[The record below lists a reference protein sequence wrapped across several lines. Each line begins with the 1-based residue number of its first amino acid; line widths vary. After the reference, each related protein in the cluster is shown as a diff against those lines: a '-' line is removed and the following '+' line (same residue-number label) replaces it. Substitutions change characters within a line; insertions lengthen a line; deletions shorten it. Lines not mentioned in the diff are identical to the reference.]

1 MKIAFFGTS
10 SFGESTLKEL
20 HKQYGIEFVVT
31 GLAKPAYRGKKIVN
45 TPIFECAK
53 SLGII
58 RIYTPEKL
66 TQEFEEYLQGIEY
79 AVVVSYGKILPER
92 ILKAVKGKFINL
104 HPSSLPLFR
113 GAAPIERTLEAGC
126 TETAVCVINMQKELD
141 AGEILAKEKYK
152 ILESDNSIILHEKFS
167 KIGANLIVNL
177 IKNGTNNVEIQ
188 DNSKAT
194 YARKIL
200 KQELEL
206 QFVSELYANQVINK
220 IRAFASYGYCFVF
233 WENKRFKIL
242 EAKISSMQLTSIDI
256 KCIDGFVTP
265 LLIRPEG
272 KGDIK
277 ISDYQF

>member
-20 HKQYGIEFVVT
+20 HKQYGVEFVVT
-31 GLAKPAYRGKKIVN
+31 GLAKPANRGKKVVN
-45 TPIFECAK
+45 TPIFECAN
-53 SLGII
+53 SLGIS

-66 TQEFEEYLQGIEY
+66 THEFEEYLQDIDY
-79 AVVVSYGKILPER
+79 AVVVAYGKILPER
-92 ILKAVKGKFINL
+92 ILKAVKSKFINL

-113 GAAPIERTLEAGC
+113 GAAPIERTLEEGC
-126 TETAVCVINMQKELD
+126 NETSVCVINMQKELD
-141 AGEILAKEKYK
+141 AGEILAKEEYK
-152 ILESDNSIILHEKFS
+152 ILKSDNSVILHEKFS
-167 KIGANLIVNL
+167 KIGASLIVNL
-177 IKNGTNNVEIQ
+177 IKNGIKNLEIQ
-188 DNSKAT
+188 DHSKVT

-206 QFVSELYANQVINK
+206 QLVSELSANQVINK

-242 EAKISSMQLTSIDI
+242 EAKISNIQLTPIDI
-256 KCIDGFVTP
+256 KCIDGLVSP